1 MVLKKDFS
9 PPKSDLTCCMDMYV
23 NTRVWACVCVFHCDF
38 LFELPRN
45 CVRRSEGL
53 RGYVP
58 SRSSLVDDALQ
69 FINEH
74 VRARMDISSKLFVI
88 GTSMGGAITTLCALE
103 EELKHGI
110 EGIVLLSPM
119 LWIRDVS
126 ALEEY
131 GLSLLAAIA
140 GSWAIMPGV
149 SQDASTKHHTDP
161 LMRKLIDEDTLC
173 YQGGLR
179 AKTAYTLVQICAE
192 LAQRVEELSTPFL
205 VFMGTH
211 DAVVDPTRATWML
224 NTTVLVEEED
234 KRCVEIKGGLHG
246 LLCGEVETRTRIL
259 GDIESWIRERC
270 QISDR

>member
-1 MVLKKDFS
+1 MC
-9 PPKSDLTCCMDMYV
+9 TCGYCICV
-23 NTRVWACVCVFHCDF
+23 SCVVVRSHRTRTHLC
-38 LFELPRN
+38 
-45 CVRRSEGL
+45 RSEGL

-74 VRARMDISSKLFVI
+74 VRARMDISSKLFII
-88 GTSMGGAITTLCALE
+88 GTSMGGAITTLCALD

-140 GSWAIMPGV
+140 GSWAIMPSV

-161 LMRKLIDEDTLC
+161 LMRKMIAEDKLC

-192 LAQRVEELSTPFL
+192 LAQRVEELSIPFL

-211 DAVVDPTRATWML
+211 DAVVDPTKASWML
-224 NTTVLVEEED
+224 NTTTLVEEED
-234 KRCVEIKGGLHG
+234 KRCVDIKGGLHG
-246 LLCGEVETRTRIL
+246 LLCGEVDTRTRIL
-259 GDIESWIRERC
+259 EDIESWIRERC
-270 QISDR
+270 RISDR